1 METGIAHP
9 PKQVHMS
16 SRVHMTDKRHI
27 YILRKGLLWFNVWL
41 KQWKGLKLGV
51 KKSFFLVCNKLFC
64 VWKNMTFWKILVIQ
78 TYTCWIYLDLDL
90 NLVHIN
96 LYYPVKREWSEANW
110 LVPFIHI
117 FLNISFM
124 LVHSLLALLAHLLN
138 VYMIAGLLLPIK
150 RRPCFKLEF
159 IQPWFF
165 YRPSS
170 SDFCLI
176 PYHIPCLLFFILYF
190 IHTLPLCFHLETTE
204 KNVY

>member
-16 SRVHMTDKRHI
+16 SRVHMTDKRHT

-41 KQWKGLKLGV
+41 KQLKGLKLGV
-51 KKSFFLVCNKLFC
+51 KKPFFSLQQTILFF
-64 VWKNMTFWKILVIQ
+64 WKNMNFWKILIIQ

-110 LVPFIHI
+110 LVPSIYI
-117 FLNISFM
+117 FFNISFM

-138 VYMIAGLLLPIK
+138 VYMIAGLYCP
-150 RRPCFKLEF
+150 
-159 IQPWFF
+159 
-165 YRPSS
+165 
-170 SDFCLI
+170 
-176 PYHIPCLLFFILYF
+176 
-190 IHTLPLCFHLETTE
+190 
-204 KNVY
+204 